1 MPNNIVMKKIK
12 LTIIVVLCI
21 FGGKVFSQNIF
32 ISPDFVESS
41 MPAKMAYGIIE
52 YQKDWLDLSSS
63 KACNIEFIND
73 SLRLKNTKSSNHL
86 KKIELKAFD
95 GLLFA
100 NYNGHFDRKL
110 EYISNKNKD
119 SKIEINSGNI
129 TSIFEFNDK
138 IYFIESN
145 LIVIKRNEHVYS
157 KTKDFRI
164 GSRNAS
170 LYEIYM
176 ANGDFVT
183 KKVGDFDENPYVMKI
198 FNDKI
203 FFASYSNF
211 YVLENM
217 EIKLKLADIYWSG
230 LYPNSIAVKNEENI
244 FVGIRGGFVKIDLTT
259 RKIIFYKYQPK

>member
-1 MPNNIVMKKIK
+1 
-12 LTIIVVLCI
+12 
-21 FGGKVFSQNIF
+21 
-32 ISPDFVESS
+32 
-41 MPAKMAYGIIE
+41 
-52 YQKDWLDLSSS
+52 
-63 KACNIEFIND
+63 
-73 SLRLKNTKSSNHL
+73 
-86 KKIELKAFD
+86 
-95 GLLFA
+95 
-100 NYNGHFDRKL
+100 
-110 EYISNKNKD
+110 NKD
-119 SKIEINSGNI
+119 IKIEINSGNI